1 MKRSRCR
8 TTHLV
13 AAFGIGVLLSLVCP
27 SELLLIV
34 TLIVLVFGSVCG
46 IIC

>member
-8 TTHLV
+8 TTYMV

-27 SELLLIV
+27 SKWLLIV
-34 TLIVLVFGSVCG
+34 TLFALVFVSVC
-46 IIC
+46 

>member
-8 TTHLV
+8 TTHIV

-27 SELLLIV
+27 SELLLVV
-34 TLIVLVFGSVCG
+34 TLLVLVLVSVGG
-46 IIC
+46 IMC